1 MLDFRMQMDNF
12 FLTSIIEQ
20 EALEN
25 DINQMV
31 DMDAVDK
38 EDVDYLLQS
47 YGVRFYELPEYLQKK
62 IDTINIV

>member
-12 FLTSIIEQ
+12 FLASIIEQ

-38 EDVDYLLQS
+38 EDIDYLLQS

>member
-12 FLTSIIEQ
+12 FLASIIEQ

-31 DMDAVDK
+31 DMDAVNK

>member
-1 MLDFRMQMDNF
+1 
-12 FLTSIIEQ
+12 
-20 EALEN
+20 
-25 DINQMV
+25 MV
-31 DMDAVDK
+31 DMDAVNK

>member
-12 FLTSIIEQ
+12 FLASIIEE

>member
-1 MLDFRMQMDNF
+1 MLDFRMKMDNF
-12 FLTSIIEQ
+12 FLASIIEQ

-31 DMDAVDK
+31 NMDAVNK

-47 YGVRFYELPEYLQKK
+47 YGVSFYELPEYLQKK